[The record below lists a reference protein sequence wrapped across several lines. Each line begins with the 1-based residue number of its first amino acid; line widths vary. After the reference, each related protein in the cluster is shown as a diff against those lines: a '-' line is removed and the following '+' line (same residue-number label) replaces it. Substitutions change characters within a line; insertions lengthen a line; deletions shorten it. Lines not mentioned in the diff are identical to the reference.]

1 MAFDEAHNV
10 KGGKSTKAWEI
21 KRRMPHYGYG
31 LTSFLERQDLWE
43 QFGLTEREDNPFDFP
58 EDSLEAMW
66 QCRAGNLTGV
76 LELDE
81 WKRLGSA
88 RQHAPQDVRPMPYRK
103 ENILPIHSDIVYIKG
118 SAQQEKTLK
127 DVMAVCKR
135 ELLLSLIS
143 HTGNLK
149 LKFIPHVIRKA
160 SQAGLWFPF
169 FKMASWGGSGSI
181 KSIRQTLKRMDPEQ
195 RIVHLMEYIHG
206 REQLCWASTPPASRP
221 ELSSPA
227 CGIEAMAYYAHL
239 SDEDQAK
246 TLILFRLRRGSQP
259 KPTSSTRD
267 PRQLQA
273 IYRIGKLGQQR
284 EQQSSPFRVYE
295 CLDFTQFMY
304 NINKN
309 FPSIFVGINRSVS
322 TEETGENSDGL
333 QVVLSDSEISRQTMF
348 AQLVETV
355 FSSSPDQLREFEDSD
370 GKYDSDSDS
379 SSSDSSSS
387 KNPSLKDKSSDSS
400 RSDSGSQES
409 DDSDDSND
417 DRRPDNV
424 NVKMQRKEELLGEF
438 DSHRD
443 RLCEE
448 RRKCEKADTA
458 MTIDM
463 CAVMIEGFEDSFQEY
478 LVEYNSPSDKDDLDL
493 PHTKRSDEW

>member
-1 MAFDEAHNV
+1 MAFDEALNV

-21 KRRMPHYGYG
+21 KRRMVRHPNVTIISTPVLNYPHYGYG

-103 ENILPIHSDIVYIKG
+103 EG
-118 SAQQEKTLK
+118 ATLLGFDPTGLK
-127 DVMAVCKR
+127 AGALITRVLKEGPKLQYLIYDCASKR
-135 ELLLSLIS
+135 FLLR
-143 HTGNLK
+143 
-149 LKFIPHVIRKA
+149 RKMIIWA
-160 SQAGLWFPF
+160 RGL
-169 FKMASWGGSGSI
+169 
-181 KSIRQTLKRMDPEQ
+181 
-195 RIVHLMEYIHG
+195 
-206 REQLCWASTPPASRP
+206 
-221 ELSSPA
+221 
-227 CGIEAMAYYAHL
+227 EAMAYYAHL

-246 TLILFRLRRGSQP
+246 TYVVCLQ
-259 KPTSSTRD
+259 SSTRD

-273 IYRIGKLGQQR
+273 IYRIGKMGKQR

-295 CLDFTQFMY
+295 SLDFNQFMY

-309 FPSIFVGINRSVS
+309 FPSIFAGINSSVS
-322 TEETGENSDGL
+322 TEETGENSDGV
-333 QVVLSDSEISRQTMF
+333 QVVLSDSEISRQIMF

-370 GKYDSDSDS
+370 GTDDSDSD
-379 SSSDSSSS
+379 SSDSSSS
-387 KNPSLKDKSSDSS
+387 KNPSLKDKISDSS

-409 DDSDDSND
+409 DGSNDSND

-443 RLCEE
+443 RYCEE

-478 LVEYNSPSDKDDLDL
+478 LVEYNSPFDKDDLDL
-493 PHTKRSDEW
+493 PHTKKSDEW